1 MSLVELKVPD
11 IGDFSDVDVIEVNI
25 KPGDVIEKE
34 QGVITLETDKATME
48 VPADAAGT
56 IKEVKV
62 KQGDKVSQ
70 GSVIAMIET
79 AGAGASQG
87 EAPKETPKE
96 ASAAKPA
103 APAASSG
110 AAQDVKVPDIG
121 DFKDIPVIEVH
132 VKPGD
137 TVEKEQSLVTLESD
151 KATMDVPSPAAGTVR
166 ELKIK
171 VGDNVSEGTL
181 ILTLDAQGGGTT
193 YVPTAPA
200 AAQPQPAEK
209 ASAAPAPQ
217 AGSYSGSADVE
228 CDMLVLGAG
237 PGGYS
242 AAFRSADLGMN
253 TVLVERYSTL
263 GGVCLNVGC
272 IPSKALL
279 HTALVIDEAAELA
292 AHGISFGEPKI
303 DLDKLRGFK
312 EGVVKK
318 LTGGLAGMAKARKVQ
333 VVTGVGTF
341 VDPHHMEV
349 QGEGGKKVVRFKKA
363 IIAAGSQSVK
373 LPFFPDDPRVVDS
386 TGALELRQLP
396 ERMLVVGGGII
407 GLEMATVYST
417 LGAQIDVVEM
427 LDGLM
432 VGADRDLVKVWEKFN
447 AKRFANVMLKTK
459 TTKAEAKDDG
469 IYVTFEGEKAPAEP
483 QRYDLVLLAVGRSPN
498 GGKIGADKAGVAVTD
513 RGFINVDKQM
523 RTNVEH
529 IFAIGDLVGQPM
541 LAHKAVH
548 EGHVA
553 AEAAHGEKA
562 YFDALQIPSVAYT
575 DPEVAWAG
583 KTEEQCK
590 AEGVKY
596 GKAVFPWAASGRAIA
611 NGRDEGFTKLIF
623 DEETHR
629 VIGGGIVGLNA
640 GDLISEV
647 CLAIEMGAD
656 ATDIGKTIH
665 PHPTLGESV
674 GMAAEL
680 YEGVCTDLPPQRK
693 K

>member
-25 KPGDVIEKE
+25 KPGDSIEKE

-48 VPADAAGT
+48 VPADFAGT
-56 IKEVKV
+56 VKEVKV

-70 GSVIAMIET
+70 GSVIAMVET
-79 AGAGASQG
+79 EGASA
-87 EAPKETPKE
+87 APSP
-96 ASAAKPA
+96 AAAPAAAKPA
-103 APAASSG
+103 AASG
-110 AAQDVKVPDIG
+110 GVQDVKVPDIG

-137 TVEKEQSLVTLESD
+137 TVEKEQSLITLESD
-151 KATMDVPSPAAGTVR
+151 KATMDVPSPAAGTVK
-166 ELKIK
+166 EVKLK
-171 VGDNVSEGTL
+171 VGDTVSEGTL
-181 ILTLDAQGGGTT
+181 VLTLEGGGAASASA
-193 YVPTAPA
+193 PAPQQAAPA
-200 AAQPQPAEK
+200 AAAAAP
-209 ASAAPAPQ
+209 APAPQ
-217 AGSYSGSADVE
+217 AGSYSGAADVE
-228 CDMLVLGAG
+228 CDMLVIGAG

-242 AAFRSADLGMN
+242 AAFRSADLGMK

-292 AHGISFGEPKI
+292 AHGISFGEPKV

-333 VVTGVGTF
+333 VVTGVGNF
-341 VDPHHMEV
+341 VDPYHMEV
-349 QGEGGKKVVRFKKA
+349 QGADGKKVVKFKQA
-363 IIAAGSQSVK
+363 IIAAGSQAVK

-396 ERMLVVGGGII
+396 KRMLVVGGGII

-417 LGAQIDVVEM
+417 LGADIDVVEM

-432 VGADRDLVKVWEKFN
+432 LGADRDLVKVWEKFN
-447 AKRFANVMLKTK
+447 SKRFTNVMLKTK
-459 TTKAEAKDDG
+459 TTKAEAREDG
-469 IYVTFEGEKAPAEP
+469 IYVTFEGEKAPSEP

-498 GGKIGADKAGVAVTD
+498 GGKIGADRAGVAVTD

-523 RTNVEH
+523 RTNVPH

-553 AEAAHGEKA
+553 AEVAHGEKA
-562 YFDALQIPSVAYT
+562 YFDAMQIPSVAYT

-583 KTEEQCK
+583 KTEDQCK
-590 AEGVKY
+590 AEGIKF